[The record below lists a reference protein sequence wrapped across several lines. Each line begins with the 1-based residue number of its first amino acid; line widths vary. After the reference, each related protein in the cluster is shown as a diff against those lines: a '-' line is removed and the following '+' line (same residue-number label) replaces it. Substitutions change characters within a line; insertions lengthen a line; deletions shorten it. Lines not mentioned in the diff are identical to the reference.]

1 MSLSDHLDDILD
13 DTIPVSDASLESLAV
28 RRVTTDVV
36 RNNARTLT
44 QVKLD
49 KDFSKKLNILYDTIR
64 IKTAIESLEV
74 VDYSMALE
82 AMSGMDDPVTIR
94 AKLTK
99 TPSRINKAL
108 IVKELETTTEEI
120 PQEYIE
126 RLGEVNSLFEETRE
140 TRSALKTSI
149 YDLMSRYSSE
159 MNRLSINPPL
169 VLADG
174 ENFNLYTTPL
184 MDIVGIDDT
193 KLMYDKYSGVL
204 VKKFKWLY
212 TSDGIASLLQQK
224 KVSSLDV
231 STEADSDVDLD
242 VTEEEEE
249 IASKLASKIDMTEDT
264 GVVTEDN
271 SLSTVVSSSLNVTS
285 LESVCRSVYC
295 SLSILLDSLDK
306 LTASEKQVSS
316 LDSAI
321 RANLEEHRHNLID
334 DEVHD
339 VLSQI
344 PNMHKQLTHVLN
356 VSDMLSEQNNPID
369 QLLELLQF
377 LD

>member
-13 DTIPVSDASLESLAV
+13 DTIPVSDVGLESLAV
-28 RRVTTDVV
+28 RRVTMDVV
-36 RNNARTLT
+36 RDNARTRT

-49 KDFSKKLNILYDTIR
+49 KDFSKKLNILYDTLR

-99 TPSRINKAL
+99 TPSSINKVL
-108 IVKELETTTEEI
+108 IAKELETTTDEI
-120 PQEYIE
+120 PQEYID
-126 RLGEVNSLFEETRE
+126 RLGEVNSLFEETKE
-140 TRSALKTSI
+140 TRSVLKTSI
-149 YDLMSRYSSE
+149 VNLISSYASE

-169 VLADG
+169 VLVDS
-174 ENFNLYTTPL
+174 ENLNLYTTPL
-184 MDIVGIDDT
+184 TDTVGIDDT

-212 TSDGIASLLQQK
+212 DSYDMASLLQQK
-224 KVSSLDV
+224 KVSNLDV
-231 STEADSDVDLD
+231 SAEADSGVDLD

-249 IASKLASKIDMTEDT
+249 IASKLASKIDMTE
-264 GVVTEDN
+264 GSEVVTEDN
-271 SLSTVVSSSLNVTS
+271 RLSTPVSETLNVTS
-285 LESVCRSVYC
+285 LESVCESVHC
-295 SLSILLDSLDK
+295 SLSILLDSVDK
-306 LTASEKQVSS
+306 LAVNEEQVSY
-316 LDSAI
+316 LDSYI
-321 RANLEEHRHNLID
+321 RANLDTQKHNLID
-334 DEVHD
+334 DEVHY

-344 PNMHKQLTHVLN
+344 PDMYKQLTHVLN
-356 VSDMLSEQNNPID
+356 VSDMLSEQDNPID
-369 QLLELLQF
+369 QLLELLKF